1 MTKVGTLKKKRRR
14 KNKGKITVLFIYLFI
29 DFKAFMQG
37 IDTNGAEIC
46 CSSTQSAGLIDFRLV

>member
-1 MTKVGTLKKKRRR
+1 M
-14 KNKGKITVLFIYLFI
+14 GKITVLFIYLI

-37 IDTNGAEIC
+37 IDTSGAEIC